1 MPHLNPK
8 TLDKLRLI
16 ARKPSLR
23 SVVSG
28 HIQEKSFR
36 DQSKLLNWKMPRSME
51 TVKSTV
57 QAVSNPAASVH
68 IAPKTD
74 TILRFLS
81 FNIQVGISTNA
92 YRQYL
97 TRGWKHI
104 LPHLERQQNLEKI
117 AEVVADYDLVA
128 LQEVELG
135 SLRNGYINQV
145 EYLADTALF
154 PYWYAQLNR
163 DMGRFAQHGNGL
175 LSRIKPSQLQDH
187 KLPGRVRGRG
197 AISMRFNYSGVEVLV
212 VLLHLS
218 LGEHSRHQQLAYVR
232 NLIEGEKH
240 VVLIGDMNSHL
251 QSLLFN
257 SPLETTNLRPAEDVL
272 PTYPSWQPSVALD
285 HVLVTPGLKISEFEV
300 LECNVSDH
308 RPVAVSLSLS
318 DSEQGRLQ

>member
-1 MPHLNPK
+1 MPHLNRS

-23 SVVSG
+23 PVLSG
-28 HIQEKSFR
+28 RLHLSSIR
-36 DQSKLLNWKMPRSME
+36 DQSNLLNWKIPRTLE
-51 TVKSTV
+51 TVRSTV
-57 QAVSNPAASVH
+57 QAVSNPNAALGMV
-68 IAPKTD
+68 PKTD

-81 FNIQVGISTNA
+81 FNIQVGITTTA

-97 TRGWKHI
+97 TKGWKHI
-104 LPHLERQQNLEKI
+104 LPHVERQQNLDKI

-135 SLRNGYINQV
+135 SLRSGYINQV
-145 EYLADTALF
+145 EYLADKAVF

-163 DMGRFAQHGNGL
+163 DLGPFAQHGNGL
-175 LSRIKPSQLQDH
+175 LSRIKPSELEDH
-187 KLPGRVRGRG
+187 KLPGRVPGRG
-197 AISMRFNYSGVEVLV
+197 AISMRFNYSGVTVLV
-212 VLLHLS
+212 ILLHLS
-218 LGEHSRHQQLAYVR
+218 LGVRSRHQQLAYVR

-257 SPLETTNLRPAEDVL
+257 SPLESTDLRPAEDVL
-272 PTYPSWQPSVALD
+272 PTYPSWNPAVALD
-285 HVLVTPGLKISEFEV
+285 HVLVTPALKISRFEV
-300 LECNVSDH
+300 LDCSVSDH

-318 DSEQGRLQ
+318 DSPKGRLQ